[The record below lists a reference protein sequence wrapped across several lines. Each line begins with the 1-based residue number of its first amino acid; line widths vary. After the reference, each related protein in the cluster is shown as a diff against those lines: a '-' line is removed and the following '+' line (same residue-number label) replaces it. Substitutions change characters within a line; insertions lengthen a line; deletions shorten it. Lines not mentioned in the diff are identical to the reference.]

1 MIVYEVEQG
10 TPEWN
15 QCRAGVITASMF
27 GEIMKRLKSG
37 PNKGDFSAAAKDYA
51 FRLAIERI
59 SGKSLDEGG
68 FETFAMRRGHELEP
82 LARSEHE
89 VQTGLSV
96 DRAGFISTED
106 NLFGASADGLI
117 GDDGG
122 SEYKCFIA
130 PDKLRP
136 ILFDGDASDVEAQIQ
151 GCLWLT
157 GRKWW
162 HLGLY
167 CPALECVGRQ
177 LTIIKR
183 ERDEA
188 FITEME
194 QSLVQF
200 NGLVEQIKAR
210 IINPEIAQ

>member
-1 MIVYEVEQG
+1 M
-10 TPEWN
+10 
-15 QCRAGVITASMF
+15 RAD
-27 GEIMKRLKSG
+27 LK
-37 PNKGDFSAAAKDYA
+37 P
-51 FRLAIERI
+51 
-59 SGKSLDEGG
+59 SLC
-68 FETFAMRRGHELEP
+68 
-82 LARSEHE
+82 
-89 VQTGLSV
+89 
-96 DRAGFISTED
+96 
-106 NLFGASADGLI
+106 ADGLI

-122 SEYKCFIA
+122 AEYKCFIA

-151 GCLWLT
+151 GCLWLA

-200 NGLVEQIKAR
+200 NCFVEQIKAR